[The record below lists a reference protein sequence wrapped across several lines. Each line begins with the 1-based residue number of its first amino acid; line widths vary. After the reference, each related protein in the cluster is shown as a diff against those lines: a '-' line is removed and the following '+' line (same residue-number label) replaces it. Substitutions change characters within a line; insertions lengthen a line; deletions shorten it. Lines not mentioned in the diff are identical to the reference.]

1 MLISLAFHIVYAA
14 IGIGLP
20 LLLVIVEAL
29 YLRTGKIHYKTLAK
43 KWAKATGLLFAVG
56 AVSGTA
62 LSLELGLLWPKYI
75 ELLGAVVGHLFGL
88 EGYAFFLEAI
98 FLGLYLYGWDRI
110 SPLAHWWCGVVI
122 AVSGMFVC
130 GFSN

>member
-1 MLISLAFHIVYAA
+1 MGRVREPSLESPLWWDWMALPRSSLSGRSLSPLVAARLQMGLSLAFHMVYAA

-20 LLLVIVEAL
+20 LLLVMVEAQ
-29 YLRTGKIHYKTLAK
+29 YLRTGQPHYKAVSK

-75 ELLGAVVGHLFGL
+75 ELL
-88 EGYAFFLEAI
+88 
-98 FLGLYLYGWDRI
+98 
-110 SPLAHWWCGVVI
+110 
-122 AVSGMFVC
+122 
-130 GFSN
+130 